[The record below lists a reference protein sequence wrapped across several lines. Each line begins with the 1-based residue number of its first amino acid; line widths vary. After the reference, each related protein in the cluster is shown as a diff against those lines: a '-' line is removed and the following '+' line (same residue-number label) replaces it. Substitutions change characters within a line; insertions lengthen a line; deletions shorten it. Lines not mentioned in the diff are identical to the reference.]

1 MATISKPSKSK
12 VVIVPKPPVSGTQD
26 TETSKS
32 TTTSSKEEVPAEKVE
47 EATAKKGES
56 TTSTKSTVAKTD

>member
-26 TETSKS
+26 AETSKS
-32 TTTSSKEEVPAEKVE
+32 TTAKTEDAPAEKVE

-56 TTSTKSTVAKTD
+56 KTTAKTTEVKTD